1 MDCIVT
7 LFGIALVPAIFQCAM
22 ETLPKW
28 LLMVLVYFDEI
39 LVPGKTEQECLTKLV
54 LKCLNSAGIK
64 LKKEKCAFC
73 LPQVEYVR
81 HISAEGLYP
90 EASKVKA
97 IKEASK
103 PLSLYKP
110 KLKSFLG
117 LVSYYAQFLPDSANI
132 PAPLY
137 KLLRNSKPWQWDKEQ
152 QVALRKLE
160 QC

>member
-1 MDCIVT
+1 
-7 LFGIALVPAIFQCAM
+7 
-22 ETLPKW
+22 
-28 LLMVLVYFDEI
+28 MVLVYFDEI
-39 LVPGKTEQECLTKLV
+39 LVPGKTEQECLTKLA
-54 LKCLNSAGIK
+54 LECLNSAGIK

-73 LPQVEYVR
+73 LPQLQYVG
-81 HISAEGLYP
+81 HISAEGLYN
-90 EASKVKA
+90 EAGKVKA

-117 LVSYYAQFLPDSANI
+117 LVNYYARFSPDLATI
-132 PAPLY
+132 LAPLY

>member
-1 MDCIVT
+1 MLDKVSTGMFKLCWNKAQKGEVC
-7 LFGIALVPAIFQCAM
+7 F
-22 ETLPKW
+22 LP
-28 LLMVLVYFDEI
+28 I
-39 LVPGKTEQECLTKLV
+39 
-54 LKCLNSAGIK
+54 
-64 LKKEKCAFC
+64 
-73 LPQVEYVR
+73 PQVEYNG
-81 HISAEGLYP
+81 HISAKGLYP

-117 LVSYYAQFLPDSANI
+117 LVNYYARFLPDSATI
-132 PAPLY
+132 LAPLY